1 MIIRIQSPEGTRR
14 VEAKPT
20 DSTKTLYE
28 KVRDAFNLSH
38 TNFSLYLSRERKT
51 EIVSSARKTLKGFKL
66 NHGDMLY
73 LHLVNDGG
81 ACSSSSVA
89 EKKNITTTAVE
100 RKISSSQNGG
110 KAAVPAPTQQVASS
124 IKSMVA
130 EDDVDQYLAKE
141 EGKIARKLNP
151 QLCRHSTSN
160 KCVHC
165 IPLDPWDENYLKE
178 QNIKHMS
185 FNSYLRKL
193 TSGVDKGKFVALEDI
208 SCKIK
213 SGCKEHPPWPK
224 GICSKCQPSAITL
237 NRQSYRH
244 VDNVMF
250 ENPNLVE
257 RFLNYW
263 RVTGHQRV
271 GFLYGHYEP
280 HLDVPLGIKATVA
293 AVYEPPQEGSRDH
306 VKLLPDPK
314 KDIVDEVA
322 KGLGLTCVGW
332 IFTDLVPLDSNNGT
346 VRFLRHADTYFLSA
360 HEVITAAHLQSLHP
374 NPCRLSREGRYGS
387 KFVTVIVT
395 GDKNNQVHMEGY
407 QVSNQCQS
415 VVRDKCLIPTKDA
428 PELAYIRESSAEQY
442 VPDVYFKE
450 KDQYNNEVVR
460 LGRPLPVEYL
470 LLDCPVSTPNEPIY
484 TFAVNETSFPVANRM
499 VEGHLQDFSAL
510 ASYLKKFSDDQFLE
524 AVSDLHVLVYIATM
538 DMLPLREYIGPLLEA
553 VKKRERAAALEWKQ
567 SGHWATVEQLVMA
580 SGGEGA
586 VAVGETDVAGRGA
599 HVQPS
604 TSSASWTCQ
613 HCTFINQ
620 TASENCDMCHLPQ

>member
-1 MIIRIQSPEGTRR
+1 MIIRIQSPEGTKR

-20 DSTKTLYE
+20 DSTKLLYE
-28 KVRDAFNLSH
+28 KVHKTFGLSGFN
-38 TNFSLYLSRERKT
+38 FALYLSRDKKT
-51 EIVSSARKTLKGFKL
+51 ELVSSPRKTLKSCKL
-66 NHGDMLY
+66 NHGDMIY
-73 LHLVNDGG
+73 LHGINGPLQVPEEP
-81 ACSSSSVA
+81 SSSASA
-89 EKKNITTTAVE
+89 
-100 RKISSSQNGG
+100 SSSGSGNGDNNRKPQMTG
-110 KAAVPAPTQQVASS
+110 EVQQVASS
-124 IKSMVA
+124 IKSFVV
-130 EDDVDQYLAKE
+130 EDEVDQILAKE
-141 EGKIARKLNP
+141 GGLIERKKNL
-151 QLCRHSTSN
+151 QLCRHGANS

-165 IPLDPWDENYLKE
+165 IPLDPWDEGYMKE

-185 FNSYLRKL
+185 FTSYLRKL
-193 TSGVDKGKFVALEDI
+193 TSGVDKGKFVALENI
-208 SCKIK
+208 NCKIK
-213 SGCKEHPPWPK
+213 PGCKDHPPWPK

-271 GFLYGHYEP
+271 GFLYGKYEP
-280 HLDVPLGIKATVA
+280 HLDVPLGIKATVT

-314 KDIVDEVA
+314 KDIVDEIA
-322 KGLGLTCVGW
+322 KGLGMTCVGW

-346 VRFLRHADTYFLSA
+346 VRYLRHADTYFLSA
-360 HEVITAAHLQSLHP
+360 HEVITAAHLQSIHP
-374 NPCRLSREGRYGS
+374 NTCRLSPDGYFGS

-415 VVRDKCLIPTKDA
+415 VVKDRCLIPTKDA
-428 PELAYIRESSAEQY
+428 PELAYIRESTSEQY

-470 LLDCPVSTPNEPIY
+470 LLDCPVSTPNEPLY
-484 TFAVNETSFPVANRM
+484 TFAVNASNFPVANRL
-499 VEGHLQDFSAL
+499 VEGHLQDFNIL
-510 ASYLKKFSDDQFLE
+510 ASYLQKFSDDQFLE
-524 AVSDLHVLVYIATM
+524 AVSDFHVLIFISTM

-553 VKKRERAAALEWKQ
+553 VKKRDRAQALEWKQ
-567 SGHWATVEQLVMA
+567 SEHWATVEQLVMA
-580 SGGEGA
+580 SGGGA
-586 VAVGETDVAGRGA
+586 AVLGGSGEAAAAG
-599 HVQPS
+599 
-604 TSSASWTCQ
+604 SSAQSSSSSTSWTCQ

-620 TASENCDMCHLPQ
+620 TASENCEMCHLPR

>member
-1 MIIRIQSPEGTRR
+1 MIIRIQSAEGTKR
-14 VEAKPT
+14 VEADPT
-20 DSTKTLYE
+20 DSTKSLHE
-28 KVRDAFNLSH
+28 KVHDAFNLPSY
-38 TNFSLYLSRERKT
+38 NFALYLTRDRKT
-51 EIVSSARKTLKGFKL
+51 ELLSSQRKNLKGSKL
-66 NHGDMLY
+66 KHGDMLY
-73 LHLVNDGG
+73 LHLLDDGG
-81 ACSSSSVA
+81 GCSSASLTENS
-89 EKKNITTTAVE
+89 ITN
-100 RKISSSQNGG
+100 SSQNDG
-110 KAAVPAPTQQVASS
+110 KLIVSSATQQVASS
-124 IKSMVA
+124 IKSMVT
-130 EDDVDQYLAKE
+130 ENEVDQILAKE
-141 EGKIARKLNP
+141 DGKIERKLNP
-151 QLCRHSTSN
+151 QLCHHGANS

-165 IPLDPWDENYLKE
+165 IPLDPWDEAYLKE
-178 QNIKHMS
+178 QNIKHLS

-193 TSGVDKGKFVALEDI
+193 TSGVDKGKFVALDDI
-208 SCKIK
+208 NCRIK
-213 SGCKEHPPWPK
+213 SGCKEHPPWPQ

-271 GFLYGHYEP
+271 GFLYGRYES
-280 HLDVPLGIKATVA
+280 HLDVPLGIKATVT

-306 VKLLPDPK
+306 IKLLPDPK
-314 KDIVDEVA
+314 KEIVDDIA

-332 IFTDLVPLDSNNGT
+332 IFTDLVPLDSNSGT
-346 VRFLRHADTYFLSA
+346 VRYLRHADTYFLSA
-360 HEVITAAHLQSLHP
+360 HEVITAAHLQNLHP
-374 NPCRLSREGRYGS
+374 NPCRLSPEGKFGS

-395 GDKNNQVHMEGY
+395 GDKNYQVHMEGY

-428 PELAYIRESSAEQY
+428 PELAYIRESSSEQY

-470 LLDCPVSTPNEPIY
+470 LLDCPVSTPNEPLY

-499 VEGHLQDFSAL
+499 VEGHLQDFSTL

-524 AVSDLHVLVYIATM
+524 AVSDFHVLMYIATM

-553 VKKRERAAALEWKQ
+553 VKNRDRAAALEWKQ

-580 SGGEGA
+580 SDGG
-586 VAVGETDVAGRGA
+586 VVAGVEADVTGGGPT
-599 HVQPS
+599 VQPS
-604 TSSASWTCQ
+604 ASSASWTCQ

-620 TASENCDMCHLPQ
+620 SASENCDMCHLPQ